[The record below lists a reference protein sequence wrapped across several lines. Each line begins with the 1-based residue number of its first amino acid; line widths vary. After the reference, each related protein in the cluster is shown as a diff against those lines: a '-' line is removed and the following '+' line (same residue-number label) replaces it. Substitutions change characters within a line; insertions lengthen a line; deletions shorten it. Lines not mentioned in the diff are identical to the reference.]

1 MEKKAGAEKN
11 VLKNMDF
18 SIFFAVLLL
27 CAFGLIM
34 VFSASYYY
42 AQSEMS
48 DGYFYVKKQIQYL
61 ALGFICMLVLSRIDY
76 HKLEKLKTA
85 GMLLSIA
92 LLVAVLLFGEER
104 NGAKRWL
111 EIAGQG
117 FQPSEFCKFAMML
130 YIVSFMAKFPNRMKD
145 FVRGVIP
152 VLLMI
157 LIICGLIMLQPN
169 MSMAVSIALMGGV
182 LLFMGGARMIHL
194 LMLLVAAI
202 PMFFLLS
209 LEPYR
214 WARIT
219 IFTDP
224 WKDPLGSGHQ
234 LIQSLYA
241 LGSGGFFGR
250 GLNASRQKLLYLT
263 YGESDFIFSIIG
275 EELGFIGCI
284 LVLAAYFFLIYR
296 GIRVAMKCKDRFG
309 SLLAGGITT
318 VLAIQVAVNIGV
330 ATSSI
335 PPTGQTL
342 PFISAGGT
350 SLFIFLSA
358 IGVLL
363 NVSRNT
369 AQI

>member
-1 MEKKAGAEKN
+1 MEKRTAGEKGS
-11 VLKNMDF
+11 LGHMDF
-18 SIFFAVLLL
+18 SIFFAVLLI
-27 CAFGLIM
+27 CAFGLVM

-42 AQSEMS
+42 AQSEWH
-48 DGYFYVKKQIQYL
+48 DGYYFVKKQIQYL
-61 ALGFICMLVLSRIDY
+61 VLGFICMLVLSRIDY

-92 LLVAVLLFGEER
+92 LLIAVLLFGEER

-130 YIVSFMAKFPNRMKD
+130 YIVSFMAKYPSRMKD
-145 FVRGVIP
+145 FAHGVVP

-182 LLFMGGARMIHL
+182 LLFMGGARISHL
-194 LMLLVAAI
+194 LILAVAAV

-209 LEPYR
+209 LEEYR
-214 WARIT
+214 WARVT

-241 LGSGGFFGR
+241 LGSGGLFGQ
-250 GLNASRQKLLYLT
+250 GLNYSRQKLLYLT

-275 EELGFIGCI
+275 EELGFIGCV
-284 LVLAAYFFLIYR
+284 LVMSAYFFLIYR
-296 GIRVAMKCKDRFG
+296 GIRTALKCKDRFG
-309 SLLAGGITT
+309 SLLAGGITV

-350 SLFIFLSA
+350 SLFIFLA
-358 IGVLL
+358 AVGVLL

-369 AQI
+369 ARI